1 MKKVITS
8 ENKPIKLWLE
18 DIDEAALQQARNL
31 ANLSVTYKWVAIMPD
46 CHKGFGMPIGGVL
59 ATEDVIIPNAV
70 GVDIG
75 CGMCAVKTSLT
86 SINKKDLSTIVK
98 HLYHRIPKGRKHHK
112 HRQKWEGFDVAPA
125 VDIIQQELDNAR
137 YQLGTLGGGNHFI
150 EIQKGSDGHIWLM
163 LHSGSRNFGLKIA
176 NAFHQKA
183 VKYCDDKKIE
193 LPNKSLAWLP
203 METSEGQAYFEA
215 MNFALN
221 FSKANRYAMLEAVKK
236 IIIETVDKVQFG
248 DIINIHHNYAAVE
261 KHYGKEVVVHRK
273 GATSAKPGQT
283 GIIPGSQGTASYIV
297 KGKGNPE
304 SFMSCSHGAG
314 RKMGRKQAIR
324 TLNMEKEIEFLDNS
338 GIIHAVRTKNNLD
351 EAAGA
356 YKDIDIVMK
365 NQEDLVA
372 IVTQLLPLAV
382 IKG

>member
-1 MKKVITS
+1 M
-8 ENKPIKLWLE
+8 
-18 DIDEAALQQARNL
+18 
-31 ANLSVTYKWVAIMPD
+31 
-46 CHKGFGMPIGGVL
+46 
-59 ATEDVIIPNAV
+59 
-70 GVDIG
+70 
-75 CGMCAVKTSLT
+75 
-86 SINKKDLSTIVK
+86 
-98 HLYHRIPKGRKHHK
+98 
-112 HRQKWEGFDVAPA
+112 
-125 VDIIQQELDNAR
+125 
-137 YQLGTLGGGNHFI
+137 
-150 EIQKGSDGHIWLM
+150 
-163 LHSGSRNFGLKIA
+163 
-176 NAFHQKA
+176 
-183 VKYCDDKKIE
+183 
-193 LPNKSLAWLP
+193 
-203 METSEGQAYFEA
+203 
-215 MNFALN
+215 
-221 FSKANRYAMLEAVKK
+221 KK

-351 EAAGA
+351 EVAGA

-365 NQEDLVA
+365 NQEDLVD